1 MTLTMM
7 AACLFAQESSASA
20 ALPDQTPIYEN
31 YLPVLALLILSIV
44 IAVGMLAVSALLGPH
59 KPSVRKLSVYESGMP
74 PLSDSHPKFSVK
86 FYIIAMLFILF
97 DIEIVFMY
105 PWAVIYK
112 RWIATSSFILIEGL
126 VFIAILLV
134 GYVYAWKKGALD
146 WE

>member
-1 MTLTMM
+1 MTILR
-7 AACLFAQESSASA
+7 
-20 ALPDQTPIYEN
+20 LPGGLLETVQDH
-31 YLPVLALLILSIV
+31 YLPILVLFGVALLLP
-44 IAVGMLAVSALLGPH
+44 IAFLVLTHLIGPRN
-59 KPSVRKLSVYESGMP
+59 PNARKLDVYESGMP
-74 PLSDSHPKFSVK
+74 PVGDAHPRFTVK

-112 RWIATSSFILIEGL
+112 KWITAGPFLLIEGL

-134 GYVYAWKKGALD
+134 GYAYAWKKGALE

>member
-1 MTLTMM
+1 M
-7 AACLFAQESSASA
+7 LFIHFLVDDKTVYQ
-20 ALPDQTPIYEN
+20 N
-31 YLPVLALLILSIV
+31 YFPLLILMI
-44 IAVGMLAVSALLGPH
+44 IAAIIPLAILIITHVLGPR
-59 KPSVRKLSVYESGMP
+59 KPSDRKLSVYESGMP
-74 PLSDSHPKFSVK
+74 PIGDAHPKFSIK

-112 RWIATSSFILIEGL
+112 SWISVSSFILVEGL

-134 GYVYAWKKGALD
+134 GYVYAWKKGVLE